1 MKVHYTFDRDGQVHC
16 LARWPHTLQI
26 QTIPLDEKNNIGVVD
41 LRTCLQAIAQ
51 CSPEI
56 VNQQENDYTVYAHD
70 YSEPDVPLVGQGMLS
85 WGLDVNNDPHSQ
97 QLLTGRVTRNLLGIF
112 ANGIRETLEV
122 KLKLT
127 PVTRMNRVEGSSGVD
142 QAMTRSA
149 PTPSETTEWN
159 AFLQSNPTLGHSANV
174 APMPSPSLRP
184 AQLSN
189 SMPEN
194 RAMESVSQLQYQR
207 PPSRPSSI
215 PPRPGSIPPRAGSIP
230 PRTGSIP
237 PKGNPPL
244 DAAPSPA
251 YVPEPSQDKAAKPAS
266 RPTSRARHRS
276 KPPTGRPRGRPRK
289 KPTEAGSTSAAEEA
303 TDADEGP
310 QKKRAK
316 LTRADS
322 NIMAPF
328 GSASDSLRVAAS
340 TSGSLRNMRPVGSMV
355 DASGSNHLQEVPR
368 APTPVPEAPLLQKQ
382 PRRMAPTNPMR
393 RESLSFEPEG
403 SAYQPRFSHL
413 NRQMSISHDARSPTE
428 SIAQSP
434 DQYYT
439 PEDSPGDLGSSP
451 PVPRTSAYIR
461 SSPAPSSPILPTLP
475 LPISHLDSGF
485 MSGGIDDL
493 FDEEELQREVAKQL
507 QLQNGGDILSLPPLP
522 PVTRPIAG
530 PRSSG
535 NSRRGSVSQR
545 EIQNQVPPQPQQQQ
559 QQQPPS
565 QPPQPQPQSNFPFH
579 VVNPGPPELLPTTS
593 IFRPPAQGKAAR
605 SRLKGR
611 VGSVSNIPAS
621 LPTAPRL
628 SRSNTAPPV
637 AMFEPSSL
645 QQQEPIASQER
656 AGSEIAQQNLP
667 GPYMTPAEDSTVSRG
682 ASADLDV
689 DMDAHLSALRSHT
702 EEPLDHANEIA
713 APMPVPEHQQS
724 SQIFTQPTLPGV
736 PTAMP
741 TTSSALTL
749 PALPTSRPGSRGL
762 SIAPVPA
769 SDPAPQTILSL
780 PQAPAPFSEAACPP
794 SDLEPRYNKNAVK
807 KQSIKERL
815 ENAIQRGEMPP
826 FCNNCGAIETPTWR
840 KIWTQD
846 HDGVPGFHEFSDK
859 PGQVTTIDVLERNAA
874 GQPSKHRLV
883 KKNLGPMDPKSDWK
897 ESLLCNRELILSSAW
912 LV

>member
-1 MKVHYTFDRDGQVHC
+1 M
-16 LARWPHTLQI
+16 
-26 QTIPLDEKNNIGVVD
+26 
-41 LRTCLQAIAQ
+41 
-51 CSPEI
+51 
-56 VNQQENDYTVYAHD
+56 
-70 YSEPDVPLVGQGMLS
+70 
-85 WGLDVNNDPHSQ
+85 
-97 QLLTGRVTRNLLGIF
+97 
-112 ANGIRETLEV
+112 
-122 KLKLT
+122 
-127 PVTRMNRVEGSSGVD
+127 
-142 QAMTRSA
+142 
-149 PTPSETTEWN
+149 
-159 AFLQSNPTLGHSANV
+159 
-174 APMPSPSLRP
+174 
-184 AQLSN
+184 
-189 SMPEN
+189 
-194 RAMESVSQLQYQR
+194 
-207 PPSRPSSI
+207 
-215 PPRPGSIPPRAGSIP
+215 
-230 PRTGSIP
+230 
-237 PKGNPPL
+237 
-244 DAAPSPA
+244 
-251 YVPEPSQDKAAKPAS
+251 
-266 RPTSRARHRS
+266 
-276 KPPTGRPRGRPRK
+276 
-289 KPTEAGSTSAAEEA
+289 
-303 TDADEGP
+303 
-310 QKKRAK
+310 
-316 LTRADS
+316 
-322 NIMAPF
+322 
-328 GSASDSLRVAAS
+328 
-340 TSGSLRNMRPVGSMV
+340 
-355 DASGSNHLQEVPR
+355 
-368 APTPVPEAPLLQKQ
+368 
-382 PRRMAPTNPMR
+382 
-393 RESLSFEPEG
+393 
-403 SAYQPRFSHL
+403 
-413 NRQMSISHDARSPTE
+413 
-428 SIAQSP
+428 
-434 DQYYT
+434 
-439 PEDSPGDLGSSP
+439 
-451 PVPRTSAYIR
+451 
-461 SSPAPSSPILPTLP
+461 
-475 LPISHLDSGF
+475 
-485 MSGGIDDL
+485 
-493 FDEEELQREVAKQL
+493 
-507 QLQNGGDILSLPPLP
+507 
-522 PVTRPIAG
+522 
-530 PRSSG
+530 
-535 NSRRGSVSQR
+535 
-545 EIQNQVPPQPQQQQ
+545 
-559 QQQPPS
+559 
-565 QPPQPQPQSNFPFH
+565 
-579 VVNPGPPELLPTTS
+579 
-593 IFRPPAQGKAAR
+593 
-605 SRLKGR
+605 
-611 VGSVSNIPAS
+611 SNIPAS